1 MKLYPKMVGHL
12 EAMQK
17 KYTLKSTDVSV
28 FLDVRNTLTKTHYS
42 LGDFKTDELCV
53 WWCGGGGCDGGVK
66 QS

>member
-1 MKLYPKMVGHL
+1 MVRHL

-17 KYTLKSTDVSV
+17 KYTLKNTDVSV

-42 LGDFKTDELCV
+42 FGDLKLMNCGDE
-53 WWCGGGGCDGGVK
+53 GVK

>member
-1 MKLYPKMVGHL
+1 MVGHL

-28 FLDVRNTLTKTHYS
+28 FLDVRNTLTQTHYS
-42 LGDFKTDELCV
+42 FGDLNLMNCV
-53 WWCGGGGCDGGVK
+53 WWCGGGGGDVGVK